1 MIFFVINFAT
11 LITIMLNCKTF
22 ILRVGDIFLLFFFQ
36 NFIFFSLIFWGLTWA
51 GEYFYK
57 KKNHDA
63 KKQFYECGFKV
74 STDTDIQFNLSF
86 TLLCVFLVLYDLEF
100 TLLIPVLFN
109 FTLVSIAGLVIFY
122 VFVLL
127 IFLSLVYDW
136 QNNAFNWQI

>member
-1 MIFFVINFAT
+1 MSNYRLLGVY
-11 LITIMLNCKTF
+11 
-22 ILRVGDIFLLFFFQ
+22 RVGDIFLLFFFQ
-36 NFIFFSLIFWGLTWA
+36 NFIIFSFIFWGLTWA

-57 KKNHDA
+57 QKNHDA

-100 TLLIPVLFN
+100 TLLIPFLFN
-109 FTLVSIAGLVIFY
+109 FTFITQASIFVFFF
-122 VFVLL
+122 FVLL
-127 IFLSLVYDW
+127 IFLSLIYDW